1 MITHEEKMLLRE
13 HMYKH
18 AMVLMEKVKKMFD
31 SGELTPSQMDFAGD
45 LMRDIAKMDKS
56 LSAACYYDAQ
66 RGVTPDKT
74 Y

>member
-1 MITHEEKMLLRE
+1 MVTHEEKMMLRE

-18 AMVLMEKVKKMFD
+18 AMALMEKVKKMFD

-66 RGVTPDKT
+66 RGVGADKT